1 MKNALIRPLRMG
13 LIAAALAQSL
23 AIGWMVWDR
32 VSLLSKGREI
42 LAEVVPVDPRDFFRG
57 DYVILGYRFATAADI
72 ALPLGVRK
80 GDAVYA
86 TLKQAGPAQWD
97 MVSVATAHPGAVGAD
112 EVVLKGRVEWVRREK
127 PESPAQV
134 GRLRYGIE
142 NYFVPE
148 GTGRAL
154 EKQVLEKRIEA
165 VLAVGDGGD
174 VAIKG
179 LKVDGAMVA
188 QEPLL

>member
-1 MKNALIRPLRMG
+1 MNLKLSRPVRAG
-13 LIAAALAQSL
+13 LIAAALAQAL
-23 AIGWMVWDR
+23 AIGWMVWGR
-32 VSLLSKGREI
+32 VSLLANGREI
-42 LAEVVPVDPRDFFRG
+42 VAEVVPVDPRDFFRG
-57 DYVILGYRFATAADI
+57 DYVILGYRFSTGTDI
-72 ALPLGVRK
+72 ALPLGVHK

-86 TLKQAGPAQWD
+86 RLKQSGPAQWD
-97 MVSVATAHPGAVGAD
+97 VSSVTQDHPGAVGAD
-112 EVVLKGRVEWVRREK
+112 EVVLKGRVDWVRRDK
-127 PESPAQV
+127 PEDPAQV
-134 GRLRYGIE
+134 GRLRFGIE

-165 VLAVGDGGD
+165 VLAVGDSGD

-188 QEPLL
+188 QEPFL